1 MSSTCLNLHMLDSSN
16 PSFLYKYQILPK
28 VGIWP
33 ICRLISSVHVC
44 MYRTYQCHV
53 FISYMYC
60 VYFLYMSVFMSYMYC
75 VYVLYISVFMSYI
88 CLCLC
93 PICPVFMSYMSCVYV
108 LYVLFLC
115 PICNRVYV
123 LYVLCLYLICP
134 VFMSNMYLCLCPIYI
149 CVYVL
154 YIYLCLCPI
163 YICVYVLYIYICV
176 YVLYVLC
183 LCLICPVFM
192 SYMSYVYVLYVLCLC
207 PICTCSNW
215 CTSDNLSP
223 SFFCTYHRS
232 PFQQSHGYLSFS
244 F

>member
-1 MSSTCLNLHMLDSSN
+1 MCLSSTCLNLHMLDSSN

-44 MYRTYQCHV
+44 MYRSYQCPV

-60 VYFLYMSVFMSYMYC
+60 F
-75 VYVLYISVFMSYI
+75 YVLYVPVFISYI

-93 PICPVFMSYMSCVYV
+93 PICTVFMSY
-108 LYVLFLC
+108 
-115 PICNRVYV
+115 
-123 LYVLCLYLICP
+123 
-134 VFMSNMYLCLCPIYI
+134 MYLCLCPIYV
-149 CVYVL
+149 C
-154 YIYLCLCPI
+154 
-163 YICVYVLYIYICV
+163 
-176 YVLYVLC
+176 
-183 LCLICPVFM
+183 
-192 SYMSYVYVLYVLCLC
+192 VYVLYVLCLC

-232 PFQQSHGYLSFS
+232 PFQQSHGYLAFS